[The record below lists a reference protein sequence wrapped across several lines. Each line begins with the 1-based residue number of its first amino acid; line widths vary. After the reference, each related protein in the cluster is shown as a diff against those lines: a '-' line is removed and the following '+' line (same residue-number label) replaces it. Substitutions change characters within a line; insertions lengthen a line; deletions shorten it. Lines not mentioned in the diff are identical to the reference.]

1 MKKLI
6 CLILIS
12 VLLIPT
18 SVSLTAHENDY
29 TFFIE
34 GEEISISGMLTEE
47 EAYEIAYLHYCI
59 ENGIEAPDTYAS
71 CSHTYEHQEV
81 TATTHKARATQPRCQ
96 KFTYDIRRCTKCY
109 DTTTTLL
116 KTWYE
121 YCCE

>member
-1 MKKLI
+1 MKKFV
-6 CLILIS
+6 CLSLIS
-12 VLLIPT
+12 VLFITL
-18 SVSLTAHENDY
+18 SLGIVAQEVEY
-29 TFFIE
+29 TFIIE
-34 GEEISISGMLTEE
+34 GVEIGISGILTED

-59 ENGIEAPDTYAS
+59 ENGIVIPDTCAS

-81 TATTHKARATQPRCQ
+81 TATTHKARATSPRCQ

-116 KTWYE
+116 KTWYV